1 MDKNT
6 LSNYGWIVIAVL
18 VLSVMIALA
27 TPFGGYIRAGVE
39 NTVQGLFETEDAA
52 LGKVLDDMGIV
63 PTTDQLQSKHK
74 FDYYSTFRG
83 AIADANANTIGVNAD
98 ATKDSATAGV
108 YTENGETFVVL
119 LKDTTETSEVT
130 VTADMT
136 INLGGN
142 ILNFDSNTGITNTKD
157 TQNTINIDGRLKN
170 STITSNIHSVYWK
183 SGNIN
188 INGGI
193 YISTDES
200 DTIASIRVENAT
212 GIIENCTISSTSE
225 SKTAV
230 GMYFKGST
238 GTVKNTNISTKNKD
252 GKSQSV
258 YFSESSTGTIENCTI
273 SATSENNSVDGI
285 VFASTGTVHTVKNSS
300 VSAKTKD
307 GKAKG
312 IAFYSGTTGIIENC
326 TITATSENNS
336 ADGIVF
342 ASTGTVHTVKNS
354 SVSAKTKDGKAKG
367 IAFNSGTTGIIENCT
382 ITAHANY
389 ASDGSTYTAI
399 GLGLY
404 GGVNSTIDVKNCN
417 ISGIHSGIQTAGS
430 LNVDGGTYEG
440 YGHGGFYFTGAG
452 TTSYVKNAT
461 IRECAM
467 PDGYITNIDS
477 NYTGFYVGGNNNI
490 TVYMDN
496 CDIYGSK
503 RPFVLRGSSGEQNN
517 TLYIS
522 NSNINTSAKIR
533 IDNDT
538 HKLYIGKG
546 NNFTAENTTR
556 PSSVIITDETYC
568 Q

>member
-312 IAFYSGTTGIIENC
+312 IAF
-326 TITATSENNS
+326 
-336 ADGIVF
+336 
-342 ASTGTVHTVKNS
+342 
-354 SVSAKTKDGKAKG
+354 
-367 IAFNSGTTGIIENCT
+367 NSGTTGIIENCT